1 MKKETQ
7 PVKALSSNIRE
18 TLKEMMQKE
27 IEKLPETLKE
37 LEPVQR
43 LNILCRMMPFILP
56 KVESIH
62 HETGEP
68 LEDTLKW

>member
-1 MKKETQ
+1 MKTETK

-62 HETGEP
+62 HEYGEP

>member
-7 PVKALSSNIRE
+7 PEKALSSNIRE

>member
-1 MKKETQ
+1 MKTETKQ
-7 PVKALSSNIRE
+7 AKPLTSNIRE

-37 LEPVQR
+37 LEPAQR
-43 LNILCRMMPFILP
+43 LNILCRMMPFVLP

-62 HETGEP
+62 HESGEP